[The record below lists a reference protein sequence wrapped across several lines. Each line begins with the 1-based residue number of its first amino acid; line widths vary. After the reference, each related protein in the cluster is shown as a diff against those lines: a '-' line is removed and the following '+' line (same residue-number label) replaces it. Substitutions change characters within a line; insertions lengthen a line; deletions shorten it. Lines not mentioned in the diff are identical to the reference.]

1 MKQDQHPLNLGKL
14 LVNFQSLEFALRAFL
29 LKTEEMSGSPFTK
42 FKNLNELS
50 EGDEVPEN
58 AFTNYDTLSQLI
70 EKYNDNPKIRATG
83 LCIDKKLVD
92 IRDAIA
98 HGRVSAL
105 TPSPPFR
112 LLKFRIPKNN
122 RTKVKFSILLT
133 QEWYNQQLAYT
144 QKAAI
149 TVAQALEREVAKPKR
164 RIRSEE
170 LHGFNIRLY
179 GLSSRDWNE
188 DVVLDALLAD

>member
-29 LKTEEMSGSPFTK
+29 LKTEEMSGSLCTK
-42 FKNLNELS
+42 FKNLHELG

-58 AFTNYDTLSQLI
+58 AFANFDTLRQLI
-70 EKYNDNPKIRATG
+70 EKYNDNPKIKVAG

-112 LLKFRIPKNN
+112 LLKFRRPKNN

-133 QEWYNQQLAYT
+133 QEWYNQQLAHT
-144 QKAAI
+144 QNAVI
-149 TVAQALEREVAKPKR
+149 TVAQALEKLQN
-164 RIRSEE
+164 SE
-170 LHGFNIRLY
+170 L
-179 GLSSRDWNE
+179 
-188 DVVLDALLAD
+188 

>member
-1 MKQDQHPLNLGKL
+1 MRQDQHPLNLGKL
-14 LVNFQSLEFALRAFL
+14 LVNLQSIEFALRAFL
-29 LKTEEMSGSPFTK
+29 LKIEEISGSPFTK
-42 FKNLNELS
+42 FKDLHKLH

-58 AFTNYDTLSQLI
+58 AFTNYDNLRQLI
-70 EKYNDNPKIRATG
+70 GKYNDNPKIKAAG
-83 LCIDKKLVD
+83 LCIDKKLVN

-112 LLKFRIPKNN
+112 LLKFGKPKNN

-149 TVAQALEREVAKPKR
+149 TVAQALEKLQD
-164 RIRSEE
+164 SE
-170 LHGFNIRLY
+170 L
-179 GLSSRDWNE
+179 
-188 DVVLDALLAD
+188 

>member
-29 LKTEEMSGSPFTK
+29 LKTEEMAGSPFTK
-42 FKNLNELS
+42 FKNLHELG

-58 AFTNYDTLSQLI
+58 AFTNYDNLMQLI
-70 EKYNDNPKIRATG
+70 EKYNDNPKIKAAD

-105 TPSPPFR
+105 TPSPPCR
-112 LLKFRIPKNN
+112 LLKFGRPKNN
-122 RTKVKFSILLT
+122 RTKVNFSILLT
-133 QEWYNQQLAYT
+133 QEWYNQQLACT
-144 QKAAI
+144 QKATI
-149 TVAQALEREVAKPKR
+149 TVVQALEKLQS
-164 RIRSEE
+164 SE
-170 LHGFNIRLY
+170 L
-179 GLSSRDWNE
+179 
-188 DVVLDALLAD
+188 

>member
-1 MKQDQHPLNLGKL
+1 MKEVHHPLNLGKL

-29 LKTEEMSGSPFTK
+29 LKIEEMSGSPFTK
-42 FKNLNELS
+42 FKDLHELS

-58 AFTNYDTLSQLI
+58 AFTNYDNLRQLI
-70 EKYNDNPKIRATG
+70 EKYNDNPKIREAD

-112 LLKFRIPKNN
+112 LLKFNRPKNN
-122 RTKVKFSILLT
+122 QTKVKFSILLT
-133 QEWYNQQLAYT
+133 QEWYNQQLIDT
-144 QKAAI
+144 QKATI
-149 TVAQALEREVAKPKR
+149 KVAQALEKLQ
-164 RIRSEE
+164 SGE
-170 LHGFNIRLY
+170 LY
-179 GLSSRDWNE
+179 Q
-188 DVVLDALLAD
+188 

>member
-29 LKTEEMSGSPFTK
+29 LKIEEMSGSQFTK
-42 FKNLNELS
+42 FKDLHKLS
-50 EGDEVPEN
+50 EGDEVPKN
-58 AFTNYDTLSQLI
+58 AFTNYDSLKQLI
-70 EKYNDNPKIRATG
+70 KKYNDNPKIRAAG

-105 TPSPPFR
+105 VPSPPFK
-112 LLKFRIPKNN
+112 LLIFRKPNNN

-133 QEWYNQQLAYT
+133 QEWYNQQLACT
-144 QKAAI
+144 QKTAI
-149 TVAQALEREVAKPKR
+149 TVAKALEKLQN
-164 RIRSEE
+164 SE
-170 LHGFNIRLY
+170 L
-179 GLSSRDWNE
+179 
-188 DVVLDALLAD
+188 

>member
-1 MKQDQHPLNLGKL
+1 MEEKQHPLNLGKL

-29 LKTEEMSGSPFTK
+29 LKTEEMAGSPFTK
-42 FKNLNELS
+42 FKDLHELS

-58 AFTNYDTLSQLI
+58 AFTNYDNLRRLI
-70 EKYNDNPKIRATG
+70 EKYNDNPKIRAAG

-112 LLKFRIPKNN
+112 LLKFGKPKNN

-133 QEWYNQQLAYT
+133 QEWYNQRLDYT
-144 QKAAI
+144 HKASI
-149 TVAQALEREVAKPKR
+149 TVAQALKKLQNG
-164 RIRSEE
+164 E
-170 LHGFNIRLY
+170 L
-179 GLSSRDWNE
+179 
-188 DVVLDALLAD
+188 